1 MAYGMEEYLKMKAET
16 TSWHKNVCPC
26 CGGACPVKELKE
38 DTQELCAGCEIK
50 HYQPVH
56 KLMER
61 LCITSTGKAYLQM
74 TQA

>member
-16 TSWHKNVCPC
+16 ASWHKNVCPC

-50 HYQPVH
+50 HTSPSMSLWKGFASQVP
-56 KLMER
+56 ER
-61 LCITSTGKAYLQM
+61 LTCR
-74 TQA
+74 